1 LQLIIGFSGLAGA
14 GKTTAANYFV
24 KRGFK
29 KDAYARVMKQAVSHL
44 FSIPMEK
51 LLGNAEQKNQ
61 VDLFWGLSY
70 RQILQRF
77 GTEACRHTFGDDFW
91 EKVMWSNHRDM
102 DYDLVI
108 DDVRFPNEAE
118 AILKRGG
125 IVIDIIRPGIEQMN
139 HASEIPLPESLFTH
153 RVINDGTIKS
163 LHHTLKCL
171 MEINLLWKK
180 H

>member
-1 LQLIIGFSGLAGA
+1 
-14 GKTTAANYFV
+14 
-24 KRGFK
+24 
-29 KDAYARVMKQAVSHL
+29 MKQAVSHL
-44 FSIPMEK
+44 FSIPIEK
-51 LLGNAEQKNQ
+51 LLGDAEQKNQ

-91 EKVMWSNHRDM
+91 EKVLWANHRNM

-118 AILKRGG
+118 AILRKGG
-125 IVIDIIRPGIEQMN
+125 IMIEIIRPGIEQMD
-139 HASEIPLPESLFTH
+139 HASEIPLPESLLSH
-153 RVINDGTIKS
+153 RVINENTIEN
-163 LHHTLKCL
+163 LHHTLKWL
-171 MEINLLWKK
+171 LEINLLWKK

>member
-1 LQLIIGFSGLAGA
+1 MIIGFSGLAGA

-24 KRGFK
+24 EQGFR
-29 KDAYARVMKQAVSHL
+29 KDAYARVMKQVVSQL

-91 EKVMWSNHRDM
+91 ERVMWFTHKNM
-102 DYDLVI
+102 GYDLVI

-118 AILKRGG
+118 AILKRNG
-125 IVIDIIRPGIEQMN
+125 IMIEIIRPGVEQMN

-153 RVINDGTIKS
+153 RVINDGS
-163 LHHTLKCL
+163 V
-171 MEINLLWKK
+171 ENLFNKLEELN
-180 H
+180 

>member
-1 LQLIIGFSGLAGA
+1 MIIGFSGLAGA

-24 KRGFK
+24 EQGFK
-29 KDAYARVMKQAVSHL
+29 KDAYARVMKQAVSQL
-44 FSIPMEK
+44 FSIPIEK
-51 LLGNAEQKNQ
+51 LLGDAEQKNQ

-77 GTEACRHTFGDDFW
+77 ATEACRHTFGDDFW
-91 EKVMWSNHRDM
+91 EKVMWSHHRNM
-102 DYDLVI
+102 DYNLVI

-125 IVIDIIRPGIEQMN
+125 IVIEIVCPGIKQMD
-139 HASEIPLPESLFTH
+139 HVSEIPLPESLISV
-153 RVINDGTIKS
+153 RVINEGTIKS
-163 LHHTLKCL
+163 LHLTLKCV
-171 MEINLLWKK
+171 MEVPLWRK